1 MNVMRNIKDNIHMG
15 CVLVFI
21 IAAILLALYLGND
34 IKKKDVKRKE
44 TVSDTAS
51 INNTAYRTYERIH
64 LQQLMEDPMF
74 LDLYNENEALKQKL
88 DFIRATAD
96 DMQEH
101 IDYFEN
107 KGFNVSDMQDII
119 DNIISESEY

>member
-1 MNVMRNIKDNIHMG
+1 MKENSHIG
-15 CVLVFI
+15 CIVLFI
-21 IAAILLALYLGND
+21 IVA
-34 IKKKDVKRKE
+34 
-44 TVSDTAS
+44 VSFVVYSIPKLKQQGSKTQHKLTDTQM
-51 INNTAYRTYERIH
+51 ERVWEVVDSVH
-64 LQQLMEDPMF
+64 RAELMEDPMF
-74 LDLYNENEALKQKL
+74 LDLYNENETLKQKL

>member
-1 MNVMRNIKDNIHMG
+1 MSGIKENFHIG
-15 CVLVFI
+15 CVVLFI
-21 IAAILLALYLGND
+21 IVAILFVAYSIPKLRQQESKTQHKL
-34 IKKKDVKRKE
+34 
-44 TVSDTAS
+44 TDTQK
-51 INNTAYRTYERIH
+51 ERIWEVVDSVH
-64 LQQLMEDPMF
+64 RAELMKDPMF
-74 LDLYNENEALKQKL
+74 LDIFNENEALKQKL

>member
-1 MNVMRNIKDNIHMG
+1 MSGIKENFHIG
-15 CVLVFI
+15 CVVLFI
-21 IAAILLALYLGND
+21 IVAILFVAY
-34 IKKKDVKRKE
+34 
-44 TVSDTAS
+44 S
-51 INNTAYRTYERIH
+51 IPKLRQQESKTQQKLTGAQKERIWEVVDSVH
-64 LQQLMEDPMF
+64 RAELMKDPMF
-74 LDLYNENEALKQKL
+74 LDIFNENEALKQKL
-88 DFIRATAD
+88 EFIRATAD